1 MSKIAVYFM
10 PGLAANPKIF
20 ERISLPESTFEIIFL
35 EWEIPLIGETLLDY
49 AERMSKKVTHEN
61 AVLVGVSF
69 GGVIVQEMAKFIKV
83 KKVIIISSVK
93 SNLELPPFMRLAK
106 KMKLYKILPT
116 GLVQNLEQKVQR
128 FVGNQLKERLHLY
141 EKYLSVRNKQYLD
154 WSIYQLLFWEQTSPI
169 ENIIHIQGDQDKTFP
184 IKYIQ
189 NCIVVKGGTHVM
201 ILNRYKW
208 FNDNLPKLILK

>member
-1 MSKIAVYFM
+1 MNKIAVYFV

-20 ERISLPESTFEIIFL
+20 ERISLPKSTFEMIFL
-35 EWEIPLIGETLLDY
+35 EWEIPLRGETLVDY
-49 AERMSKKVTHEN
+49 AERMSKKITHEN
-61 AVLVGVSF
+61 VVLIGVSF
-69 GGVIVQEMAKFIKV
+69 GGVVVQEMAKFIKV
-83 KKVIIISSVK
+83 KKVVIISSVK

-106 KMKLYKILPT
+106 RMKLYKILPT

-128 FVGNQLKERLHLY
+128 FVGEQLKERLHLY

-189 NCIVVKGGTHVM
+189 NCIIVKGGTHVM